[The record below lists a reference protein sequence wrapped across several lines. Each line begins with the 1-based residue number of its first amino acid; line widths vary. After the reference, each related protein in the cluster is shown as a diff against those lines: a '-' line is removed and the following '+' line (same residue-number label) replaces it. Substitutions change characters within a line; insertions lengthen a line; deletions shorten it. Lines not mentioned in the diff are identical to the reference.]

1 MGLKEFFKSSA
12 VTLKLTRKPTR
23 HEFMVAIRITLLGVA
38 AIGGIT
44 FIVKFI
50 ALAIQGA

>member
-1 MGLKEFFKSSA
+1 MGLREFIRSSA
-12 VTLKLTRKPTR
+12 VTLKLMRKPTR
-23 HEFMVAIRITLLGVA
+23 REFMLAVRITLMGVA